1 MEGLGRLGE
10 GLWCETW
17 TVRGREHLAGFPA
30 PQPVAAVSGGVRCRP
45 GCPLGPVSPSVTAAP
60 WAGASSG
67 GAGPRAGPA
76 SRFESARQKVQESG
90 RCGRS
95 RTVRA
100 RPLPP
105 ACTRLAAGRMPRV
118 DFA

>member
-1 MEGLGRLGE
+1 MEGRGRLGE
-10 GLWCETW
+10 GLRCETW
-17 TVRGREHLAGFPA
+17 KVRGREHLAGFPA
-30 PQPVAAVSGGVRCRP
+30 RQPVAAVSGGVRCRP
-45 GCPLGPVSPSVTAAP
+45 GCPLGPDSPSVIAAP
-60 WAGASSG
+60 WAGTPSS

-76 SRFESARQKVQESG
+76 SRFGSPRRRVQESG

-105 ACTRLAAGRMPRV
+105 AWTRLAAGRMPRV